1 MNKLIA
7 LSFTLILGA
16 SCSNSFYQ
24 VFQTENTNL
33 KSEDNFLVYEDSVC
47 LVSYNLYA
55 NKGNAG
61 FSIYNKT
68 DKTIVIDLGQSF
80 FIVNDEAYDY
90 FLNRTF
96 THFVSNSQGK
106 SIGTGYT
113 TSTGLGASASKST
126 SNNFTRSTNST
137 SIASS
142 NTYTLSS
149 ANSNFSSTTRG
160 NEVSY
165 SEQQFIKIPAKSSKS
180 FFEYNI
186 VGKRLSICDLNR
198 DPSYK
203 KPDSI
208 SFTKETSPL
217 VFENR
222 ITYLTDSLFTKS
234 KTINNT
240 FYITKIINMVEN
252 DFYRLDYTY
261 GLCTGKKS
269 IEKSEIPEYD
279 SPANF
284 FIKYTIEY

>member
-7 LSFTLILGA
+7 LSMTLILGA
-16 SCSNSFYQ
+16 SCSSTFYQ
-24 VFQTENTNL
+24 VFQTESANL
-33 KSEDNFLVYEDSVC
+33 KRENNILVYEDSVC
-47 LVSYNLYA
+47 QVSYDLYA

-80 FIVNDEAYDY
+80 FIVNNEAYDY

-96 THFVSNSQGK
+96 TNFASNSLGK
-106 SIGTGYT
+106 SNGMGYSSSASLGT
-113 TSTGLGASASKST
+113 SASKST
-126 SNNFTRSTNST
+126 SNNVNRSTST
-137 SIASS
+137 SSGS
-142 NTYTLSS
+142 LNTSTLSS
-149 ANSNFSSTTRG
+149 LTSNFSSTTHG

-165 SEQQFIKIPAKSSKS
+165 SEQQFVKIPAKSIKT

-186 VGKRLSICDLNR
+186 VNKRLSICDLNR
-198 DPSYK
+198 EPLNK
-203 KPDSI
+203 KPDSL

-222 ITYLTDSLFTKS
+222 ITYLTDSLYSKS
-234 KTINNT
+234 TTINNT

-261 GLCTGKKS
+261 GTCTGNQS
-269 IEKSEIPEYD
+269 IDKSEIPNYD

>member
-7 LSFTLILGA
+7 LSIPLLLGT
-16 SCSNSFYQ
+16 SCSISYYQ
-24 VFQTENTNL
+24 VFQTESTNL
-33 KSEDNFLVYEDSVC
+33 KRENNILVYEDSVC
-47 LVSYNLYA
+47 QISYDLYA

-80 FIVNDEAYDY
+80 FIVNNEAYDY
-90 FLNRTF
+90 FLNRSF
-96 THFVSNSQGK
+96 TNFASNSLGK
-106 SIGTGYT
+106 SSGTGYSSSATLGT
-113 TSTGLGASASKST
+113 TASKT
-126 SNNFTRSTNST
+126 ISNNLNRST
-137 SIASS
+137 SINSGS
-142 NTYTLSS
+142 TNTYTLSS
-149 ANSNFSSTTRG
+149 ASSNFSSTTRG

-165 SEQQFIKIPAKSSKS
+165 SEQQFVKIPAKSSKS

-198 DPSYK
+198 EPFHK
-203 KPDSI
+203 KPDSL
-208 SFTKETSPL
+208 SFTNETSPL

-222 ITYLTDSLFTKS
+222 ITYLTDSLFTTS
-234 KTINNT
+234 TTINNT

-261 GLCTGKKS
+261 GTCSGKKS
-269 IEKSEIPEYD
+269 MEKSEIPKYD

-284 FIKYTIEY
+284 YIKYTIDY